1 MQPPL
6 ERHVV
11 VGDALVEGGICG
23 WRGRRGLAGSGGR
36 AGGVTRHGH
45 MLLVCAAVP
54 TTAPRGDTGLVACLG
69 DLVVFRRIRFP
80 CDAREAGVPG
90 FRRADDPDRLA
101 AIAPLSG
108 LVRLKR
114 FSKPRAYSFA
124 FSPGLLFRNRRT

>member
-1 MQPPL
+1 MARAPRTGW
-6 ERHVV
+6 ERRP
-11 VGDALVEGGICG
+11 G
-23 WRGRRGLAGSGGR
+23 GRRYPAWANAAGMPGR
-36 AGGVTRHGH
+36 AAGVTRHGH
-45 MLLVCAAVP
+45 MLLVCTAVP

-80 CDAREAGVPG
+80 GDAREAGVPG

-114 FSKPRAYSFA
+114 RSEPRGYR
-124 FSPGLLFRNRRT
+124 FR

>member
-1 MQPPL
+1 MPWL
-6 ERHVV
+6 K
-11 VGDALVEGGICG
+11 
-23 WRGRRGLAGSGGR
+23 AGSADGAGAADWLGAAGGG
-36 AGGVTRHGH
+36 AGVTRHGH
-45 MLLVCAAVP
+45 MLLVCTAVP

-80 CDAREAGVPG
+80 GDAREAGVPG

-114 FSKPRAYSFA
+114 RSEPRGYRFRVFA
-124 FSPGLLFRNRRT
+124 PITLRE